1 MSLGLKA
8 RSKRPLL
15 AVGMFIVLFA
25 ALLVLGMTRIG
36 RGSTTGPRPISKE
49 IVLGQAH
56 AGSLHGVTVSIKDP
70 SQLQGQE
77 SIHIAISDAK
87 GEVAEKWLHT
97 ADLDF
102 YLTVRPRASGAVKLK
117 LESTDILA
125 LPALTTA
132 FQPVPEPRSGG
143 ANEPAVI
150 SAYPNGTWDT
160 AQPIEFGQTIF
171 ASGDERPYAPAPVE
185 DAYAA
190 MLKGFQWFKF
200 TFHGKEP
207 CLAYFVLG
215 ITDRDVPLD
224 VDVFQPAKAGQTG
237 VVPYNEGE
245 FVYQIEATQNYPGL
259 YKFRTRIL
267 KPGETYYLRVA
278 ADHPAYQLRM
288 YDYPVPPYKDPRLA
302 VRAGM
307 DFIVNMGDTWLS
319 NTPRRGAVALR
330 TTMVHAE
337 THLCI
342 ACHPTQFS
350 TRAYLTAIANG
361 YPPVQR
367 PSLEFLTDRIYNN
380 SRPLYGVP
388 GANWVRVIYSAR
400 TVASRLPLI
409 ENLFETNVSHDPPR
423 PNFAVPYGN
432 FLKVHYK
439 GRTEMPGEETDGCE
453 PMISPYEI
461 ATQSWQL
468 FDQLGRQTHDSS
480 WLAERDEV
488 ERLAPGYEPKNI
500 IDVNWAINFFAVVG
514 REKYSKQL
522 DGLIQKLE
530 QYQLPDGEWP
540 YHFDKTEKPADF
552 ITYHAMY
559 ALACA
564 GRRPETDPHLARA
577 VEYCL
582 SHERPEGSWEGDP
595 VYQGF
600 NTPFRATEFAV
611 MGLSQLFSG
620 PDTKPA
626 DKKRWDDAFA
636 PPSTRKGKATGLLF
650 PAWSDTSLPTTPLA
664 TDDLPR
670 LLWQLDQF
678 WDLAPLPLLRQ
689 IRQILATHPQPLA
702 REAAA
707 RALGHMAD
715 PGAVSILIR
724 ALGDP
729 SKLVQRSAAFALRQV
744 LVRRSEVSESGKAEL
759 AAALRSPDARTRWGA
774 TRLFDQHFK
783 YLTGDPRLLAALEVD
798 LSDSVPAV
806 RFQAAKGLWQWY
818 YWQVDQPQV
827 RAGIL
832 EALATHLNTE
842 ADTMVR
848 RGLQES
854 VYNVL
859 DENTGYLGA
868 WVRTAATK
876 PDSQKIIDGY
886 EAAVRDQAQTL
897 SSVLR
902 VATPQGREGIL
913 DALWDFHV
921 RHYALPPLKANTVSI
936 ALPAVEVK
944 YVSGVPDL
952 HLPGYEYPPY
962 REAVNFRYDVHN
974 GFFQTRVGNDSDLI
988 HFFKSSGPELEGALI
1003 ACLTG
1008 ADDDTK
1014 INVLKA
1020 GSTLSSAGGEK
1031 FAQAVLRLS
1040 LDPDASVRETV
1051 SYVYENGQRGILNIN
1066 TPERPDP
1073 QLISTVVKILDEGT
1087 PESQAVLLP
1096 MLASLPVDSAWTSEP
1111 AVTSALK
1118 ALLEKRPRPANYDSV
1133 LVAASSF
1140 PALAQ
1145 EAGLRDLVLA
1155 GLNDPDPAV
1164 ERASIQIVIER
1175 LLPAPETEPRV
1186 KEAFAAL
1193 SSPARGIL
1201 IEEVNDPKFARRHAG
1216 TSGGAISQDQSYFL
1230 GEDYSYKPPDF
1241 LASPIVR
1248 DTIVA
1253 SLTDKDANVRAGALD
1268 LLTKVKGIEK
1278 RPEFVAQMK
1287 QLRTDP
1293 NLRLQLVAAGVL
1305 SGKTLEEA
1313 LKEVAPKAVVDY
1325 DYFVAKIEPILATP
1339 GADGKACV
1347 MCHASHVIFRL
1358 RPPNEKGE
1366 FSEDESRSN
1375 FQFALRVIDVS
1386 NPQHSLILIKP
1397 THLPE
1402 GGNAADYYATHNGG
1416 QRWPGNESSWQ
1427 YKTILSWIR
1436 GARLETVGAR

>member
-1 MSLGLKA
+1 MALGIRPPLKH
-8 RSKRPLL
+8 LFL
-15 AVGMFIVLFA
+15 AVWIFTALFTALTIV
-25 ALLVLGMTRIG
+25 GTTRAG
-36 RGSTTGPRPISKE
+36 RGSPAAPAPVSKE
-49 IVLGQAH
+49 IVLGPARS
-56 AGSLHGVTVSIKDP
+56 GSLYGVTISIKDP
-70 SQLQGQE
+70 SQLEGLS
-77 SIHIAISDAK
+77 SIQVVISDAR
-87 GEVAEKWLHT
+87 GEVAEKWLHA

-102 YLTVRPRASGAVKLK
+102 YLTLRPRASGAVKVK
-117 LESTDILA
+117 LESPNGST
-125 LPALTTA
+125 LPQITTA
-132 FQPVPEPRSGG
+132 FHLVPGS
-143 ANEPAVI
+143 
-150 SAYPNGTWDT
+150 WDT
-160 AQPIEFGQTIF
+160 AQPIEFGPTIF
-171 ASGDERPYAPAPVE
+171 GSGDERPYAPAPAE
-185 DAYAA
+185 DTYAA

-200 TFHGKEP
+200 TYHGKEP
-207 CLAYFVLG
+207 RLAYFVLG

-224 VDVFQPAKAGQTG
+224 VDVFQPAKGGGAG
-237 VVPYNEGE
+237 VVPYADGE

-259 YKFRTRIL
+259 YKFRTRIFE
-267 KPGETYYLRVA
+267 PGGTYYLRVA
-278 ADHPAYQLRM
+278 ADHPSYQLRM

-350 TRAYLTAIANG
+350 TRAYLTAISNG
-361 YPPVQR
+361 YAPVQR

-380 SRPLYGVP
+380 PRPLYGVP

-400 TVASRLPLI
+400 TVSSRLPLI
-409 ENLFETNVSHDPPR
+409 ENLFEANVSHDPPR
-423 PNFAVPYGN
+423 PNFAAAYGN

-439 GRTEMPGEETDGCE
+439 DRTEMPGEETDGCE
-453 PMISPYEI
+453 PMVSPYEI

-468 FDQLGRQTHDSS
+468 FDQLYRQTRDPS

-500 IDVNWAINFFAVVG
+500 IDVNWAINFFAAAG
-514 REKYSKQL
+514 REKYAKQL
-522 DGLIQKLE
+522 DKLIQKLG
-530 QYQLPDGEWP
+530 QFQLPDGEWP
-540 YHFDKTEKPADF
+540 YHFDKSEKPADF
-552 ITYHAMY
+552 ITYHAIY

-611 MGLSQLFSG
+611 MGLSRLYAG
-620 PDTKPA
+620 ADTKPA
-626 DKKRWDDAFA
+626 EKKGWDDAFG
-636 PPSTRKGKATGLLF
+636 PP
-650 PAWSDTSLPTTPLA
+650 PARLA

-678 WDLAPLPLLRQ
+678 WDLAPEPVLRR
-689 IRQILATHPQPLA
+689 IRQILAASPQPLA

-707 RALGHMAD
+707 RALGHMSD
-715 PGAVSILIR
+715 PGAISVLIHS
-724 ALGDP
+724 LGDP

-744 LVRRSEVSESGKAEL
+744 LVRRAEAGESGKAEL

-783 YLTGDPRLLAALEVD
+783 YLTDDRALLAALETD
-798 LSDSVPAV
+798 LADPVPAV

-818 YWQVDQPQV
+818 YWQVAEAET
-827 RAGIL
+827 RTGIL
-832 EALATHLNTE
+832 EALATRLTTE
-842 ADTMVR
+842 ADPMVR

-868 WVRTAATK
+868 WVRAAATK
-876 PDSQKIIDGY
+876 QDSQRIIDGY
-886 EAAVRDQAQTL
+886 EAVVRDQAQTL
-897 SSVLR
+897 ARALR
-902 VATPQGREGIL
+902 TATPQGRESIL

-921 RHYALPPLKANTVSI
+921 RHYALPPLKATTVAI
-936 ALPAVEVK
+936 ALPAVQVK
-944 YVSGVPDL
+944 YVTGVPDL

-988 HFFKSSGPELEGALI
+988 HFFQSSGPELEDALI

-1008 ADDDTK
+1008 ADRDTK

-1020 GSTLSSAGGEK
+1020 GSTLSSAGDEK
-1031 FAQAVLRLS
+1031 FALAVLQLA
-1040 LDPDASVRETV
+1040 LDPDESVRETAR
-1051 SYVYENGQRGILNIN
+1051 YVYENGQRGILNIN
-1066 TPERPDP
+1066 SPGRPDP
-1073 QLISTVVKILDEGT
+1073 QLVSTVVKILDEGT
-1087 PESQAVLLP
+1087 PESQVVLLP
-1096 MLASLPVDSAWTSEP
+1096 MLAALPADSGWTSEP
-1111 AVTSALK
+1111 EVISALQN
-1118 ALLEKRPRPANYDSV
+1118 LLEKKPRPANYGSV

-1140 PALAQ
+1140 PALVQ
-1145 EAGLRDLVLA
+1145 EAGLRDLVLT
-1155 GLNDPDPAV
+1155 GLNDPDPSV
-1164 ERASIQIVIER
+1164 ERASIQIVLER
-1175 LLPAPETEPRV
+1175 FLSAPETQPLV
-1186 KEAFAAL
+1186 KTAFGSL
-1193 SSPARGIL
+1193 TSSARGIL
-1201 IEEVNDPKFARRHAG
+1201 IEEANDPKFARRHAG
-1216 TSGGAISQDQSYFL
+1216 TSGGAISQDQNYFL
-1230 GEDYSYKPPDF
+1230 GEEYNYKPPDF
-1241 LASPIVR
+1241 LASPVVL
-1248 DTIVA
+1248 DTVVQ
-1253 SLTDKDANVRAGALD
+1253 SLSDHDANVRAAALD
-1268 LLTKVKGIEK
+1268 LLTKVKGVEK
-1278 RPEFVAQMK
+1278 RPDFLVQMK
-1287 QLRTDP
+1287 RLETDP

-1305 SGKTLEEA
+1305 GGKKLQEALEEI
-1313 LKEVAPKAVVDY
+1313 APKAVVDY
-1325 DYFVAKIEPILATP
+1325 GYFVAKIEPILATP

-1366 FSEDESRSN
+1366 FSEDESREN
-1375 FQFALRVIDVS
+1375 FKYALGVIDVS

-1436 GARLETVGAR
+1436 GARLETAGR

>member
-1 MSLGLKA
+1 MPVGSIPRPKDILNAFLIFSAVFAGLMI
-8 RSKRPLL
+8 L
-15 AVGMFIVLFA
+15 AV
-25 ALLVLGMTRIG
+25 TRTG
-36 RGSTTGPRPISKE
+36 EGSGLSPVSRE
-49 IVLGQAH
+49 IVLGEAR
-56 AGSLHGVTVSIKDP
+56 AGSLYGLTVSVKNP
-70 SQLQGQE
+70 TQLQGQ
-77 SIHIAISDAK
+77 SSVHVVISDAI

-102 YLTVRPRASGAVKLK
+102 YLTLAPRASGAVKAK
-117 LESTDILA
+117 LETSNSAT
-125 LPALTTA
+125 LPEITTA
-132 FQPVPEPRSGG
+132 FHRIPDRSSGG
-143 ANEPAVI
+143 AAEPAVI
-150 SAYPNGTWDT
+150 SAYPNGAWET

-171 ASGDERPYAPAPVE
+171 GSDDERPYAPAPAE

-190 MLKGFQWFKF
+190 MVKGFQWFKF

-207 CLAYFVLG
+207 RLAFFVLG

-224 VDVFQPAKAGQTG
+224 VEVFRPALRDEGDGQSG
-237 VVPYNEGE
+237 VVPYNDGQ

-267 KPGETYYLRVA
+267 KPGGTYYLRVA

-288 YDYPVPPYKDPRLA
+288 YDYPLPPYRDPRQA
-302 VRAGM
+302 VRTGM

-380 SRPLYGVP
+380 ARPLYGVP

-409 ENLFETNVSHDPPR
+409 ENLFEANVSHDPPR
-423 PNFAVPYGN
+423 PNFALAYGN

-439 GRTEMPGEETDGCE
+439 DRTEMPGEETDGCE

-468 FDQLGRQTHDSS
+468 FDQLYHQTRDPS

-488 ERLAPGYEPKNI
+488 ERLAPGYEPKNV
-500 IDVNWAINFFAVVG
+500 IDLNWAINFFAAVG
-514 REKYSKQL
+514 REKYSMRL
-522 DGLIQKLE
+522 DALTQKLY
-530 QYQLPDGEWP
+530 QYQLVDGEWP
-540 YHFDKTEKPADF
+540 YHFDTSEKPADF
-552 ITYHAMY
+552 ITYHAIY

-564 GRRPETDPHLARA
+564 GRRPETDPHLSRA
-577 VEYCL
+577 VQYCL
-582 SHERPEGSWEGDP
+582 SHQRPEGSWEGDP

-611 MGLSQLFSG
+611 MGLSQLYPG

-626 DKKRWDDAFA
+626 AERGWDDAFA
-636 PPSTRKGKATGLLF
+636 PP
-650 PAWSDTSLPTTPLA
+650 PAGLA
-664 TDDLPR
+664 TDNLPR
-670 LLWQLDQF
+670 LLWQLDQL
-678 WDLAPLPLLRQ
+678 WDLAPEPVRRQ
-689 IRQILATHPQPLA
+689 TRSILATSNQPLA

-715 PGAVSILIR
+715 PGALSALVH

-729 SKLVQRSAAFALRQV
+729 SKMVQSSAAWALRQV
-744 LVRRSEVSESGKAEL
+744 LVRRSEARASGRREL

-774 TRLFDQHFK
+774 TRLFNQHFK
-783 YLTGDPRLLAALEVD
+783 YLTDDRDLLTAFEADLADP
-798 LSDSVPAV
+798 VPAV

-818 YWQVDQPQV
+818 YWQVD
-827 RAGIL
+827 RGEERTGIL
-832 EALATHLNTE
+832 EALATRLNTE
-842 ADTMVR
+842 ADPMVR

-868 WVRTAATK
+868 WVRAASIK
-876 PDSQKIIDGY
+876 ADSERIIDGY
-886 EAAVRDQAQTL
+886 EAAVHDLAETL
-897 SSVLR
+897 ARLLR
-902 VATPQGREGIL
+902 TATPVGRQGIL
-913 DALWDFHV
+913 EALWDFHV
-921 RHYALPPLKANTVSI
+921 RHYALPPLKASTVAI
-936 ALPAVEVK
+936 ALPAVQVK

-962 REAVNFRYDVHN
+962 REAVNFRYDIHN
-974 GFFQTRVGNDSDLI
+974 GFYQTRVGNDSDLI
-988 HFFKSSGPELEGALI
+988 HFFKTSGPELEEALM

-1008 ADDDTK
+1008 ADSDTK

-1020 GSTLSSAGGEK
+1020 GSTLSSAGDEK
-1031 FAQAVLRLS
+1031 FALAVLRLA
-1040 LDPDASVRETV
+1040 LDPDEGVRETV
-1051 SYVYENGQRGILNIN
+1051 RYVYENGQRGILNIN
-1066 TPERPDP
+1066 SPGGPDS
-1073 QLISTVVKILDEGT
+1073 QLVSTVVEILNAGT
-1087 PESQAVLLP
+1087 PEAQAVLLP
-1096 MLASLPVDSAWTSEP
+1096 MLAAIPADSKWTSEP
-1111 AVTSALK
+1111 AATSALK
-1118 ALLEKRPRPANYDSV
+1118 GLLERRPRPANYGLV
-1133 LVAASSF
+1133 LEAASSF
-1140 PALAQ
+1140 PALLA
-1145 EAGLRDLVLA
+1145 EAGLRDMVLA
-1155 GLNDPDPAV
+1155 GLKDSDPAV
-1164 ERASIQIVIER
+1164 QRASIQIVLER
-1175 LLPAPETEPRV
+1175 FLPSTETQPTV
-1186 KEAFAAL
+1186 KAAFADL
-1193 SSPARGIL
+1193 NGSARAIL
-1201 IEEVNDPKFARRHAG
+1201 IEEVNDPKFARRHLG
-1216 TSGGAISQDQSYFL
+1216 TSGGAISQDQNYFL
-1230 GEDYSYKPPDF
+1230 GEEYVYKPPDF
-1241 LASPIVR
+1241 LASPIVV
-1248 DTIVA
+1248 DTVVA
-1253 SLTDKDANVRAGALD
+1253 SLSDADANVRAAALD
-1268 LLTKVKGIEK
+1268 LLTKVKGVEK
-1278 RPEFVAQMK
+1278 RPDFVVQMK
-1287 QLRTDP
+1287 RLATDP
-1293 NLRLQLVAAGVL
+1293 NPRLQIVAAGIL
-1305 SGKTLEEA
+1305 GGKNLKEA
-1313 LKEVAPKAVVDY
+1313 LQEIAPKAAVDY
-1325 DYFVAKIEPILATP
+1325 DYFVTKIEPILSTP

-1366 FSEDESRSN
+1366 FSEDDSREN
-1375 FQFALRVIDVS
+1375 FRYALGVIDVS

-1397 THLPE
+1397 THPPE

-1427 YKTILSWIR
+1427 YKTFLAWIR
-1436 GARLETVGAR
+1436 GARLETAGAR